1 MADNEGNVAAVSLV
15 DVEDEELREAL
26 AVLAGSDPDQC
37 SYQQGYMK
45 RQAVFACNT
54 CRTEGMEPTGVC
66 LACANH
72 CHDGHDIFELYT
84 KRNFCCDCGNK
95 NFGTFECK
103 LSPKKDSQ
111 NTKNVYNHNY
121 FGRYCSCDR
130 PYPDEDDQVGE
141 EMIQCII
148 CEDWY
153 HLKHLGCAA
162 VDSEELLEMV
172 CESCMNKA
180 PFLWTY
186 AAYFATPPVTSK
198 ENEDVTTP
206 NVEKETSSYP
216 CRDGGHAEPSTSQGC
231 IKNPTLPNGD
241 RTESQKRTRE
251 EMERHSSA
259 CQSEAAL
266 CKLKN
271 LKTKGLVRPRVGSVF
286 WPYCWR
292 SKLCTCTDCKRAYV
306 EAGVQFLLDESDTV
320 LAYENKGKSL
330 LREDLLTSC
339 FSSLDR
345 VQQLEIIYQFND
357 MKDELN
363 AFLRDLADQGKE
375 VTPEAIH
382 AFFEE
387 LQAKKRRRSS
397 AGQYNCS

>member
-1 MADNEGNVAAVSLV
+1 MADNEGNEAAVSLV
-15 DVEDEELREAL
+15 DVGDDEELREAL
-26 AVLAGSDPDQC
+26 AVLAGSDPNQC
-37 SYQQGYMK
+37 SFQQGYMK

-54 CRTEGMEPTGVC
+54 CTSEGMGPAGVC

-95 NFGTFECK
+95 KFGSFECK

-111 NTKNVYNHNY
+111 NVKNLYNHNY
-121 FGRYCSCDR
+121 LGRYCSCDR
-130 PYPDEDDQVGE
+130 PYPDDDDQVGE

-153 HLKHLGCAA
+153 HSKHLGCAA

-198 ENEDVTTP
+198 ENEDV
-206 NVEKETSSYP
+206 NVEKETSYS
-216 CRDGGHAEPSTSQGC
+216 CRSGHDEPSTSQGC
-231 IKNPTLPNGD
+231 KKEPTPRNGD
-241 RTESQKRTRE
+241 RTESQKRTHE
-251 EMERHSSA
+251 QMERHSLT
-259 CQSEAAL
+259 CQSETTQ
-266 CKLKN
+266 CQLKD

-292 SKLCTCTDCKRAYV
+292 SKLCTCTDCKRTYV

-320 LAYENKGKSL
+320 LAYENKGKEL
-330 LREDLLTSC
+330 LREDLLMSC

-345 VQQLEIIYQFND
+345 VQQLEIIYQYND
-357 MKDELN
+357 MKDELH
-363 AFLRDLADQGKE
+363 AFLRELADQGKE
-375 VTPEAIH
+375 VTPEAIYT
-382 AFFEE
+382 FFEE
-387 LQAKKRRRSS
+387 LRTRKKRRSN
-397 AGQYNCS
+397 AGQHSCS